1 MSIRYP
7 LDGIKV
13 VDLGQYIAGPGA
25 AMILLELGAEVVK
38 IEPLSGD
45 QSRHTGFYGDAIV
58 KTYNRSKKSI
68 AIDLKAERGRNA
80 AKRLIL
86 SSDVL
91 IQNLR
96 PGAAERLELGAETM
110 CELQPRLIY
119 ASVSGFGSS
128 EASRGRVG
136 FDIAAQAE
144 SGLMSVTGDPD
155 GQPQKVGVPIIDS
168 ATTHV
173 VAQAVLAALF
183 QRERTGR
190 GAIIETSLLEV
201 ALNLQASNYTDYL
214 LRGVE
219 PRRVGNGQANNAPAA
234 EFVETKDGAI
244 VLSAYS
250 EDHWARFCRLFGRD
264 DLIVDPRFQ
273 TNEAR
278 VANRA
283 ALRAALAEIL
293 SKYASDECVEL
304 LSQHQIVA
312 GVIRGYRA
320 AHENA
325 VVRATGIFCRTESD
339 GNVDHEVVGLP
350 YQFAGMP
357 RRTTRPLSAI
367 GADGRAALREAGFE
381 DDEAADLMRLGI
393 VAVSGDR

>member
-1 MSIRYP
+1 MSGQLP

-25 AMILLELGAEVVK
+25 AMILLELGAEVIK

-45 QSRHTGFYGDAIV
+45 QSRHTGSYGDAIV

-68 AIDLKAERGRNA
+68 AVDLKHPRGREV

-96 PGAAERLELGAETM
+96 PGAADRLGLGAAEM
-110 CELQPRLIY
+110 CELEPRLVY
-119 ASVSGFGSS
+119 VSITGFGLNK
-128 EASRGRVG
+128 ESRDRVG

-155 GQPQKVGVPIIDS
+155 GQPQKVGVPVIDS

-190 GAIIETSLLEV
+190 GARIETSLLEV
-201 ALNLQASNYTDYL
+201 ALSLQASNFTDYL
-214 LRGVE
+214 TRGIE
-219 PRRVGNGQANNAPAA
+219 PRRTGNGQPNNAPAA
-234 EFVETKDGAI
+234 ELVETKDGTI
-244 VLSAYS
+244 VLSAYA
-250 EDHWARFCRLFGRD
+250 EDHWARFCKIFGKD
-264 DLIVDPRFQ
+264 DLIVDPRFC

-278 VANRA
+278 VANRSA
-283 ALRAALAEIL
+283 MRAALAEML
-293 SKYASDECVEL
+293 SGYTSDDCVAL
-304 LSQHQIVA
+304 LTRNQIVA
-312 GVIRGYRA
+312 GVVRGYRS
-320 AHENA
+320 AHECPT
-325 VVRATGIFCRTESD
+325 VRASGIFCRTESGSNAD
-339 GNVDHEVVGLP
+339 YETLGLP
-350 YQFAGMP
+350 YRFAGVSK
-357 RRTTRPLSAI
+357 RSTRPLPAI
-367 GADGRAALREAGFE
+367 GADGAEVLRQAGF
-381 DDEAADLMRLGI
+381 DEIETVGLLKSGVVAA
-393 VAVSGDR
+393 AN

>member
-1 MSIRYP
+1 MSKQYP

-68 AIDLKAERGRNA
+68 AIDLKAQRGREV
-80 AKRLIL
+80 AKKLIQ

-96 PGAAERLELGAETM
+96 PGAAERLGLGAEDM
-110 CELQPRLIY
+110 CGLHPRLIY
-119 ASVSGFGSS
+119 VSVSGFGSS
-128 EASRGRVG
+128 EAARGRVG

-144 SGLMSVTGDPD
+144 SGLISVTGETERE
-155 GQPQKVGVPIIDS
+155 PQKVGVPIIDS

-190 GAIIETSLLEV
+190 GAIVETSLLEV
-201 ALNLQASNYTDYL
+201 ALSLQAANYTDYL
-214 LRGVE
+214 LRDVE
-219 PRRVGNGQANNAPAA
+219 PQRVGNGQPNNAPAA
-234 EFVETKDGAI
+234 EFVETRDGAI

-250 EDHWARFCRLFGRD
+250 EDHWARFCRLFERG
-264 DLIVDPRFQ
+264 DLIVDPRFCS
-273 TNEAR
+273 NEAR

-283 ALRAALAEIL
+283 ALRATLTELL
-293 SKYASDECVEL
+293 SRYTSDDCVEL
-304 LSQHQIVA
+304 LTRNQIVA
-312 GVIRGYRA
+312 GVVRGYRA

-325 VVRATGIFCRTESD
+325 MVKATGIFRHTQSGSNAD
-339 GNVDHEVVGLP
+339 YEVMGLP
-350 YQFAGMP
+350 YQLRGMGT
-357 RRTTRPLSAI
+357 RSTRPAPAI
-367 GADGRAALREAGFE
+367 GEDGITVLRDAGFRE
-381 DDEAADLMRLGI
+381 GETADLVTSGI
-393 VAVSGDR
+393 VALSDRG